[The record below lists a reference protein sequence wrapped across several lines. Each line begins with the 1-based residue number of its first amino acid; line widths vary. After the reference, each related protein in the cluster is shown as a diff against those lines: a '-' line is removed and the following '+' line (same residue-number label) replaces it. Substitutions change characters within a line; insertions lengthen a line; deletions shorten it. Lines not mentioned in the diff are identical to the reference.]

1 MITWSKAKAKK
12 KALAAVAMALSL
24 LGPTTA
30 FTAPANPLVTSKGKG
45 MVVSSQAL
53 ADRIGQDVLDRG
65 GNAVDAAV
73 AVGYAL
79 AVCHPNAGNIG
90 GGGFA
95 VIHTKDGED
104 IALDFRETAPGKAT
118 KDMYLDEKG
127 NVDSNKSRLGYLSVG
142 VPGTVAGM
150 TEMLNKYGTKSL
162 KELMGPSIEMAEKRI
177 CRFPEYGRNPERCW
191 DGTLHALQSLPQ
203 LFSPQG
209 RQSLSRRRNLCPK
222 GPGKSPAPHCR

>member
-162 KELMGPSIEMAEKRI
+162 KELMGPSI
-177 CRFPEYGRNPERCW
+177 
-191 DGTLHALQSLPQ
+191 
-203 LFSPQG
+203 
-209 RQSLSRRRNLCPK
+209 
-222 GPGKSPAPHCR
+222 

>member
-150 TEMLNKYGTKSL
+150 TEMLGRNASRLTKPPATIFSTRTAVSIKKEKSL
-162 KELMGPSIEMAEKRI
+162 SKRTWEKSCAALPMTREISIRAKQ
-177 CRFPEYGRNPERCW
+177 PN
-191 DGTLHALQSLPQ
+191 
-203 LFSPQG
+203 
-209 RQSLSRRRNLCPK
+209 SLSRI
-222 GPGKSPAPHCR
+222 

>member
-79 AVCHPNAGNIG
+79 AVCHP
-90 GGGFA
+90 
-95 VIHTKDGED
+95 EC
-104 IALDFRETAPGKAT
+104 RQ
-118 KDMYLDEKG
+118 YW
-127 NVDSNKSRLGYLSVG
+127 RR
-142 VPGTVAGM
+142 
-150 TEMLNKYGTKSL
+150 
-162 KELMGPSIEMAEKRI
+162 RI
-177 CRFPEYGRNPERCW
+177 CSHPYEGWRG
-191 DGTLHALQSLPQ
+191 H
-203 LFSPQG
+203 
-209 RQSLSRRRNLCPK
+209 CP
-222 GPGKSPAPHCR
+222 

>member
-24 LGPTTA
+24 LDPTTA

-95 VIHTKDGED
+95 VIHRRMERTLPL
-104 IALDFRETAPGKAT
+104 ISGKQP
-118 KDMYLDEKG
+118 LE
-127 NVDSNKSRLGYLSVG
+127 RLQ
-142 VPGTVAGM
+142 
-150 TEMLNKYGTKSL
+150 
-162 KELMGPSIEMAEKRI
+162 RI
-177 CRFPEYGRNPERCW
+177 C
-191 DGTLHALQSLPQ
+191 TLMKKAM
-203 LFSPQG
+203 
-209 RQSLSRRRNLCPK
+209 
-222 GPGKSPAPHCR
+222 

>member
-1 MITWSKAKAKK
+1 
-12 KALAAVAMALSL
+12 
-24 LGPTTA
+24 
-30 FTAPANPLVTSKGKG
+30 

-104 IALDFRETAPGKAT
+104 IALDFRKQPLE
-118 KDMYLDEKG
+118 
-127 NVDSNKSRLGYLSVG
+127 RLQ
-142 VPGTVAGM
+142 
-150 TEMLNKYGTKSL
+150 
-162 KELMGPSIEMAEKRI
+162 RI
-177 CRFPEYGRNPERCW
+177 C
-191 DGTLHALQSLPQ
+191 TLMK
-203 LFSPQG
+203 
-209 RQSLSRRRNLCPK
+209 RQ
-222 GPGKSPAPHCR
+222 CRQ

>member
-79 AVCHPNAGNIG
+79 AVCHPNAAADLQSSIRRMERTLPL
-90 GGGFA
+90 
-95 VIHTKDGED
+95 IS
-104 IALDFRETAPGKAT
+104 GKQP
-118 KDMYLDEKG
+118 LE
-127 NVDSNKSRLGYLSVG
+127 RLQ
-142 VPGTVAGM
+142 
-150 TEMLNKYGTKSL
+150 
-162 KELMGPSIEMAEKRI
+162 RI
-177 CRFPEYGRNPERCW
+177 C
-191 DGTLHALQSLPQ
+191 TLMKKAM
-203 LFSPQG
+203 
-209 RQSLSRRRNLCPK
+209 
-222 GPGKSPAPHCR
+222 